1 MENFHTPVLLGEV
14 IDHLKVCPGGKYIDA
29 TIGGGGHTAEILKRG
44 GIVLGIDW
52 DPEAIGY
59 VGFRVKGLGY
69 RKNLTLVRG
78 NFKDLASIARS
89 NDFSEVWGIILDL
102 GVSSYQLLTPERGF
116 SFTTNAPL
124 DMRMDPQLAVGAAD
138 LVNGLDRGELYEL
151 FSKLGEEYDTRI
163 VRAII
168 RARAIEPIKTCRQL
182 ADLVV
187 GVKGGKQ
194 GARIHP
200 ATRVFQALRI
210 AVNGELENLRLV
222 LPQAVELLKIGGRLI
237 VISFHSL
244 EDRIVKNF
252 FKTEKRLKVL
262 TKHPIRPGS
271 QGVNENPRSRS
282 AKMRVAEKI

>member
-1 MENFHTPVLLGEV
+1 MENFHTPVLLGEAT
-14 IDHLKVCPGGKYIDA
+14 DYLKVCPGGKYIDA

-44 GIVLGIDW
+44 GTVLGIDW
-52 DPEAIGY
+52 DPEAINY
-59 VGFRVKGLGY
+59 VGSRVKGLGF
-69 RKNLTLVRG
+69 RKNLILVRG
-78 NFKDLASIARS
+78 NFKDLEVIARS
-89 NDFSEVWGIILDL
+89 NDFNEVGGIIFDL
-102 GVSSYQLLTPERGF
+102 GVSSHQLLTPERGF
-116 SFTTNAPL
+116 SFATDAPL

-163 VRAII
+163 VRAIV
-168 RARAIEPIKTCRQL
+168 RARAIESIKTCRQL

-194 GARIHP
+194 GAKIHP

-222 LPQAVELLKIGGRLI
+222 LPQAVELLKIGGRLV

-244 EDRIVKNF
+244 EDRIVKEF
-252 FKTEKRLKVL
+252 FKNESKLKIL
-262 TKHPIRPGS
+262 TKHPIRPSEAEIGA
-271 QGVNENPRSRS
+271 NPRSKS
-282 AKMRVAEKI
+282 AKMRVAERI